1 MQQKTTANQNHPQ
14 HWQRSL
20 ARLGTRACQK
30 GIALILFVMVVIIGA
45 TILFASARSPN
56 ALQLERNQITL
67 DALRM
72 AKEALIAYAATH
84 PDRPGGLP
92 CPDANNDGNPDPDPD
107 LVTNDTDCNT
117 TLGWLPFKA
126 LALPDLR
133 DSSGERIWY
142 AVSPEFQE
150 KTAPPLNSDA
160 ATNITLNSTPD
171 YIALVIAPQR
181 PVSGQ
186 GARAI
191 NDSNPSGDSSEVL
204 NYLEQA
210 NAQTP
215 FSNFISADEDATDDI
230 PFNDVV
236 LGIRPVE
243 MLPIVEQ
250 RVAGDLIKLLRAYK
264 DSLPCSGSDLPFA
277 APFGNNGTQPVEEAS
292 RTEGTIPSDIWGA
305 PCPELPNWYTAEEW
319 YEHTS
324 YQRCVPPSTDCLE
337 YCKGATSC
345 TVGSGT
351 NATVVVIIAGRAL
364 AGQTD
369 RNGSLPVS
377 RDEYFENE
385 NLNTN
390 GRFTQNNPS
399 ADYNNRNDTLRAF

>member
-1 MQQKTTANQNHPQ
+1 MQQQTTANQNHTQ
-14 HWQRSL
+14 HWQRGL
-20 ARLGTRACQK
+20 ARRGTRAHQK

-45 TILFASARSPN
+45 TLLFASARSPN

-92 CPDANNDGNPDPDPD
+92 CPDANNDGDPDISG
-107 LVTNDTDCNT
+107 TNCETE
-117 TLGWLPFKA
+117 LGWLPFRK
-126 LALPDLR
+126 LQLPDLR
-133 DSSGERIWY
+133 DSNGDRLWY
-142 AVSPEFQE
+142 AVSTGFQE
-150 KTAPPLNSDA
+150 NINPPLNSDSV
-160 ATNITLNSTPD
+160 TNITLNGTPG

-191 NDSNPSGDSSEVL
+191 NDSNPSGDSSGVL

-210 NAQTP
+210 NAQAP

-236 LGIRPVE
+236 LGIKPVE

-264 DSLPCSGSDLPFA
+264 DSLLCSGSKLPFA
-277 APFGNNGTQPVEEAS
+277 APFGNNGTLPIAEAS
-292 RTEGTIPSDIWGA
+292 RTEGTIPSNIWGT
-305 PCPELPNWYTAEEW
+305 PCPDLPNWYTEEEW

-324 YQRCVPPSTDCLE
+324 YQRCAPLSTDCLE

-345 TVGSGT
+345 AVGSGT

-369 RNGSLPVS
+369 RNGALPVS